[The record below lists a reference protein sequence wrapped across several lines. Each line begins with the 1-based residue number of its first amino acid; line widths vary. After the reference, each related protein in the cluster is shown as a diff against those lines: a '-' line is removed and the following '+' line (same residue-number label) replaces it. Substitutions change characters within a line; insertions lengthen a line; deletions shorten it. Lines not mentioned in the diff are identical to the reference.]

1 VLKFHDPFTGAFMN
15 RTALGYQF
23 LPFLLCCMIHSFL
36 YAEKVIVYDS
46 IKGII
51 FLDKS
56 EAEKQKKKARSSSVT
71 QKQKK
76 QNSVDLH
83 IGRKKDPPELYF
95 RSGLEYFQN
104 GDYKNALKNFSYA
117 DSVAPS
123 PQSMLWKAKTY
134 RQMGDFNKMLFIM
147 QQIIENFPDS
157 DVADDALF
165 ELALHY
171 QKLDDYERASMLYTR
186 LAEQYPFGLLFSTG
200 EELREIAREQ
210 KKLMRAELINLLS
223 ILGFSGDDFTA
234 NIRNF
239 QKRNH
244 LEITGNADQKT
255 VQMIRARHAEF
266 LNEEQKHLLEQKNR
280 KKSSLML
287 LGAAAVSVITL
298 VLLILLQ
305 LKIKAKKQHIS
316 ELKKILTDLDLNRL

>member
-1 VLKFHDPFTGAFMN
+1 MN
-15 RTALGYQF
+15 RTAFGCLF
-23 LPFLLCCMIHSFL
+23 LPFLLCCTIHSFL
-36 YAEKVIVYDS
+36 YADKVIVYDPE
-46 IKGII
+46 KGII
-51 FLDKS
+51 FVDKN
-56 EAEKQKKKARSSSVT
+56 EAEKQKKNNHSSPAT
-71 QKQKK
+71 QKQRKS
-76 QNSVDLH
+76 NSADLH

-104 GDYKNALKNFSYA
+104 GDYKNAMKNFSYA

-134 RQMGDFNKMLFIM
+134 RQMGDFNEMLFLM

-171 QKLDDYERASMLYTR
+171 QKIDDYERASLLYTR
-186 LAEQYPFGLLFSTG
+186 LTEQYPFGLLFSTG

-223 ILGFSGDDFTA
+223 ILSFSEDQLTA
-234 NIRNF
+234 NIRSF
-239 QKRNH
+239 QKSNN

-255 VQMIRARHAEF
+255 VQTIRTQHTEF
-266 LNEEQKHLLEQKNR
+266 LHEEQKQLLEQKNR
-280 KKSSLML
+280 EKSSHML
-287 LGAAAVSVITL
+287 LGAGVVSLITL
-298 VLLILLQ
+298 VSLILLQ
-305 LKIKAKKQHIS
+305 LKINAKKKHIA
-316 ELKKILTDLDLNRL
+316 ELRKFISDLDLSKL

>member
-1 VLKFHDPFTGAFMN
+1 
-15 RTALGYQF
+15 
-23 LPFLLCCMIHSFL
+23 
-36 YAEKVIVYDS
+36 
-46 IKGII
+46 
-51 FLDKS
+51 
-56 EAEKQKKKARSSSVT
+56 
-71 QKQKK
+71 
-76 QNSVDLH
+76 
-83 IGRKKDPPELYF
+83 
-95 RSGLEYFQN
+95 
-104 GDYKNALKNFSYA
+104 
-117 DSVAPS
+117 
-123 PQSMLWKAKTY
+123 
-134 RQMGDFNKMLFIM
+134 MGDFNKMLFIM